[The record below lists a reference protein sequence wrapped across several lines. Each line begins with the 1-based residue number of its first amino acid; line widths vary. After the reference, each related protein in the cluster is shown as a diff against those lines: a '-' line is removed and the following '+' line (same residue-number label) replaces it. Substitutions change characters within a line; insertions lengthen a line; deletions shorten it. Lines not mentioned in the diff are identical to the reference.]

1 MRRARDGE
9 AGPLWIA
16 AHEQTKGRGRQGR
29 AWLSPQGNLAASLLL
44 IDACPVALAPQLGF
58 VAGLAILR
66 AVQGLGPAGRAARLK
81 WPNDLVVD
89 GAKLSGLLLEGTQ
102 LADGRFACV
111 IGFGINIVACP
122 TDLPYA
128 AISLADLGLASDAQD
143 FLAHLSE
150 SMDYWL
156 ALWARGDGFA
166 AIRAAWQEH
175 AAGRDQTIR
184 LVSGGRELLGIFRG
198 IDAAGQLVLET
209 KSGPETIAVGDVFLL
224 GDAGRQE
231 KGE

>member
-1 MRRARDGE
+1 M
-9 AGPLWIA
+9 
-16 AHEQTKGRGRQGR
+16 
-29 AWLSPQGNLAASLLL
+29 
-44 IDACPVALAPQLGF
+44 ALAPQLGF

-66 AVQGLGPAGRAARLK
+66 AVQGLGPAGRAVRIK

-102 LADGRFACV
+102 LAGGHFACV

-122 TDLPYA
+122 RDLPYA
-128 AISLADLGLASDAQD
+128 AISLADLGLVTDAQD
-143 FLAHLSE
+143 LLARLSE
-150 SMDYWL
+150 SMDDWL

-166 AIRAAWQEH
+166 AIRAAWQEQ

-184 LVSGGRELLGIFRG
+184 LVSGGRDLLGIFRG
-198 IDAAGQLVLET
+198 IDAAGQLVIET
-209 KSGPETIAVGDVFLL
+209 KSGPETIAAGDVFLL